1 MASRGLRPADIVPA
15 VHPVVAIRA
24 PDLRSGGPVAVDEEL
39 VAALVAEV
47 GEMVEAR
54 LAQARRSGVTVDP
67 ADRAS
72 LVEDAVAVVLA
83 AARAD
88 AAEAGVAPLDLV
100 GQEMVRARARE
111 AGADLGVLGPVLTAA
126 HRFSDVE
133 VNGAVNMVC
142 TERLSGRRVEGPS
155 PFATDVAVWE
165 WAASRAALAGRRFDE
180 ANPSVRFRLPN
191 GVRVHALG
199 RVTSVTHLD
208 CRLFTPALDSLAGL
222 AAAGMC
228 GPDVAA
234 LLAATAALRVPFG
247 LVLSGG
253 TGAGKTTLLRAW
265 ANAAP
270 AERALDRV
278 VTVEDEAELFL
289 DRARFRNLV
298 EFETRESNV
307 DGRGEYSMERYLTAD
322 LRRQTPSRVLLG
334 ELKPDGG
341 VLPLLLGAGQG
352 IGQGIATTIHALS
365 AADVVAR
372 LQTYAAFGSR
382 TVAEPVVLATIA
394 RALDLVVHVAHVGGR
409 RVVTEVREIG
419 DYQAGMVTSAQL
431 WAWHP
436 GAGRAV
442 RTEIEMSPA
451 LREKLASVTDPRPFA
466 AARTQV
472 GG

>member
-1 MASRGLRPADIVPA
+1 MARVARPGPRPAAALVEA
-15 VHPVVAIRA
+15 VTLA
-24 PDLRSGGPVAVDEEL
+24 SGPGGGVDEEL
-39 VAALVAEV
+39 VAGLVAEV
-47 GEMVEAR
+47 AAVVEAR
-54 LAQARRSGVTVDP
+54 LAQARRAGMTLAP
-67 ADRAS
+67 TDRLA
-72 LVEDAVAVVLA
+72 LVEEAVALVLA
-83 AARAD
+83 DARQD
-88 AAEAGVAPLDLV
+88 AAEDGVAPPSVAVEELV
-100 GQEMVRARARE
+100 RGRAQA

-142 TERLSGRRVEGPS
+142 TERLTGRRLEAPS
-155 PFATDVAVWE
+155 PFDSDAAVWE

-208 CRLFTPALDSLAGL
+208 CRLFTPRLDSLADL
-222 AAAGMC
+222 ASAAMC

-247 LVLSGG
+247 LVISGG

-265 ANAAP
+265 ANATP
-270 AERALDRV
+270 ADRALERV

-394 RALDLVVHVAHVGGR
+394 RAIDLVVHVAHVGFR
-409 RVVTEVREIG
+409 RAVIEIREIG

-442 RTEIEMSPA
+442 RTEIEMSPT
-451 LREKLASVTDPRPFA
+451 LRDKLGTVTDPRPFG
-466 AARTQV
+466 AARLPA
-472 GG
+472 GLP

>member
-1 MASRGLRPADIVPA
+1 
-15 VHPVVAIRA
+15 
-24 PDLRSGGPVAVDEEL
+24 VDEEL
-39 VAALVAEV
+39 VDGLVAEIGQLAEV
-47 GEMVEAR
+47 R
-54 LAQARRSGVTVDP
+54 LAQARRTGAAVSP
-67 ADRAS
+67 ADRAA
-72 LVEDAVAVVLA
+72 LVADAVAVVLA
-83 AARAD
+83 AARDD
-88 AAEAGVAPLDLV
+88 AAADGVEPLGVAGEELV
-100 GQEMVRARARE
+100 RRRAQA

-126 HRFSDVE
+126 DRFSDVE
-133 VNGAVNMVC
+133 VNGAVNLVC
-142 TERLSGRRVEGPS
+142 TERATGRRLEGPS
-155 PFATDVAVWE
+155 PFRTDVAVWE

-191 GVRVHALG
+191 GVRVHAVG
-199 RVTSVTHLD
+199 RVTSMTHLD

-228 GPDVAA
+228 GPDVTA

-247 LVLSGG
+247 LVISGG

-265 ANAAP
+265 ANGLP
-270 AERALDRV
+270 AGRALERV

-298 EFETRESNV
+298 EFEAREANV
-307 DGRGEYSMERYLTAD
+307 DGRGEYSMERYLSAD

-352 IGQGIATTIHALS
+352 IGQGVATTIHALS

-394 RALDLVVHVAHVGGR
+394 RAVDLIIHVAQVAGR
-409 RVVTEVREIG
+409 RVVTEIREIG
-419 DYQAGMVTSAQL
+419 DFQAGVVTSSPL
-431 WAWHP
+431 WVWHP
-436 GAGRAV
+436 PAGRAV
-442 RTEIEMSPA
+442 RTEIELSPA
-451 LREKLASVTDPRPFA
+451 LWEKVATVTDPRPFA
-466 AARTQV
+466 AARLPV
-472 GG
+472 GLA